1 MIMVDPKN
9 FIPEAPGTLAP
20 ITTVGLLKKIRVG
33 LSALPLWMNLGK
45 LSATITPDEL
55 VDFSLKCPA
64 IAPMQ
69 MRSEFVEYARIVA
82 EQRPSAALEIGSYR
96 GGTLFVLSRLADPD
110 ATVITIDLPKT
121 IREDRS
127 MGANAAISPV
137 HSKGADDSSSSSGF
151 PSSRDA
157 IKGFQAF
164 EWTEIGSFIYR
175 RRSYLRGGSGRLR
188 NVFSPCSSRWNRRFP
203 RYRCAAVA
211 QRGCAAL
218 A

>member
-1 MIMVDPKN
+1 MVDPKN
-9 FIPEAPGTLAP
+9 FIPEAPGTLVP

-33 LSALPLWMNLGK
+33 LSALPLWMNLGR

-121 IREDRS
+121 LF
-127 MGANAAISPV
+127 G
-137 HSKGADDSSSSSGF
+137 K
-151 PSSRDA
+151 
-157 IKGFQAF
+157 
-164 EWTEIGSFIYR
+164 IG
-175 RRSYLRGGSGRLR
+175 
-188 NVFSPCSSRWNRRFP
+188 RWAQTPLFHRFT
-203 RYRCAAVA
+203 
-211 QRGCAAL
+211 
-218 A
+218 